1 MHSNVGPASDHLS
14 SAGELSQRPI
24 AESIPMKKNTIFRKM
39 KTPPGP
45 NPVWSSIVPSL
56 PCGYSLFRLLLFSY
70 AGLTFLQPLLVEA
83 QGFSP
88 AFGKQVS
95 ESGIKHS
102 FLIAGTP
109 TVIVGEDG
117 QVKWEAQGKARDGFV
132 LENGNVL
139 VSIGNVAKEI
149 TMEGKEVWSH
159 AMAKENK
166 ELGTAL
172 RLSDGNTLVVERGVK
187 PRLLEITREGD
198 IAVEVPLL
206 PETDNAHMQTRMAR
220 KLPNGNYLVP
230 HLLAFK
236 VKEYQPD
243 GKVVRE
249 IKTDL
254 EELGGREK
262 RNWPFTAIRLENG
275 NTLVNLTNGNK
286 TVEFDSDGKVAWK
299 VTNEDVAG
307 RFADPCGGQRLANGN
322 TVICSYGQKDPKK
335 PKLFEITP
343 DKKVVWEF
351 FHPKA
356 RAHEV
361 HVLTTN
367 GKPEGALK

>member
-1 MHSNVGPASDHLS
+1 MRS
-14 SAGELSQRPI
+14 SAGPENDPPSSVSELSQRPM
-24 AESIPMKKNTIFRKM
+24 AESIPMKRNIIFRKM
-39 KTPPGP
+39 KTQPGP
-45 NPVWSSIVPSL
+45 NPIWSSIVFSL
-56 PCGYSLFRLLLFSY
+56 LRDHTLFCLLLLSF
-70 AGLTFLQPLLVEA
+70 ACLTFLQPGIVEA
-83 QGFSP
+83 QDSSP

-95 ESGIKHS
+95 EFGIKHS

-117 QVKWEAQGKARDGFV
+117 EVKWEAQGKARDGFV

-149 TMEGKEVWSH
+149 TMEGKEVWSY
-159 AMAKENK
+159 ALAKENK

-206 PETDNAHMQTRMAR
+206 PETENAHMQTRMAR

-286 TVEFDSDGKVAWK
+286 TVDFDSDGKVAWK

>member
-1 MHSNVGPASDHLS
+1 
-14 SAGELSQRPI
+14 
-24 AESIPMKKNTIFRKM
+24 M

-56 PCGYSLFRLLLFSY
+56 ACGYTLFRLLLFSY

-83 QGFSP
+83 QDASP

-95 ESGIKHS
+95 KSGIKHS

-117 QVKWEAQGKARDGFV
+117 EVKWEAQGKARDGFV

-149 TMEGKEVWSH
+149 TMEGKEVWSY
-159 AMAKENK
+159 ALAKENK

-206 PETDNAHMQTRMAR
+206 PETENAHMQTRMAR

-249 IKTDL
+249 IKTAKEPQTNPWPGGCVCFPPL
-254 EELGGREK
+254 ECIEKGGSGIGLCPYSCWAGGAVDPALVGNSQLGVFF
-262 RNWPFTAIRLENG
+262 RNGVGTFP
-275 NTLVNLTNGNK
+275 
-286 TVEFDSDGKVAWK
+286 
-299 VTNEDVAG
+299 
-307 RFADPCGGQRLANGN
+307 
-322 TVICSYGQKDPKK
+322 
-335 PKLFEITP
+335 
-343 DKKVVWEF
+343 
-351 FHPKA
+351 
-356 RAHEV
+356 
-361 HVLTTN
+361 
-367 GKPEGALK
+367 

>member
-1 MHSNVGPASDHLS
+1 M
-14 SAGELSQRPI
+14 Q
-24 AESIPMKKNTIFRKM
+24 
-39 KTPPGP
+39 PG
-45 NPVWSSIVPSL
+45 I
-56 PCGYSLFRLLLFSY
+56 
-70 AGLTFLQPLLVEA
+70 VEA
-83 QGFSP
+83 QDSSP

-117 QVKWEAQGKARDGFV
+117 EVKWEAQGKARDGFV

-149 TMEGKEVWSH
+149 TMEGKEVWSY
-159 AMAKENK
+159 ALAKENK

-187 PRLLEITREGD
+187 PRLLEITREGE

-286 TVEFDSDGKVAWK
+286 TVEFDSAGKVAWK